1 MNPKK
6 IINEYGLYT
15 FSDEVMKEKL
25 PIDIYNAFH
34 ETLNKKEPLST
45 SMASK
50 IAKAM
55 KEWAIEQ
62 GATHFSH
69 WFAPLSGQS
78 AEKHDA
84 FLEIKDDKAFIS
96 VKTKFAKEL
105 LESRY
110 LTIIEMTLEEVS
122 KANYNCV
129 ITIENENQIYNKP
142 ETKVERET
150 FISNFMY

>member
-1 MNPKK
+1 MNPNK
-6 IINEYGLYT
+6 IIKEYGLYT
-15 FSDEVMKEKL
+15 FSDEAMKEKL

-84 FLEIKDDKAFIS
+84 FLEIKDDKAVMAFS
-96 VKTKFAKEL
+96 GKL
-105 LESRY
+105 LRNVY
-110 LTIIEMTLEEVS
+110 
-122 KANYNCV
+122 
-129 ITIENENQIYNKP
+129 
-142 ETKVERET
+142 
-150 FISNFMY
+150 